1 MGGMRETA
9 MVERKR
15 SRKKQEFVSD
25 DVGDQQWGKKNDN
38 KTSAHQAEILRRLV
52 PKRLERSKTMEVE
65 KRKIFWPLPEVE
77 SV

>member
-1 MGGMRETA
+1 

-15 SRKKQEFVSD
+15 SKSRKKQFVSD
-25 DVGDQQWGKKNDN
+25 DQQWGKKNDN

-52 PKRLERSKTMEVE
+52 PKRFERSKSMEVE
-65 KRKIFWPLPEVE
+65 KRKIFWPLPEVK